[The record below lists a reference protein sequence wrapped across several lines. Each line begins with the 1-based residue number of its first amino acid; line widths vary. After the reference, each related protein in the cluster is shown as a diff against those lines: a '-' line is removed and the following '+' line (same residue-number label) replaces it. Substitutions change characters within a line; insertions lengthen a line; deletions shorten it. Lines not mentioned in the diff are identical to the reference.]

1 MVAAVG
7 DFIGEVKVLLIGLV
21 WESTGPRQS
30 ASCYDNEGICNW
42 LLWRKQQ
49 RGTGLDKQGVW
60 CMEQRG
66 TGLDQQG
73 VWCMEHRE
81 IYRRIND
88 FGVHEL
94 GAWSE
99 HSRGLW

>member
-21 WESTGPRQS
+21 LESTGPRQS
-30 ASCYDNEGICNW
+30 ASCYDNEGIWNW

-49 RGTGLDKQGVW
+49 RGTGLDQQGVW

-66 TGLDQQG
+66 TVWITRVYG
-73 VWCMEHRE
+73 VWNNVGQLGPPGCMV
-81 IYRRIND
+81 YGTSWD
-88 FGVHEL
+88 L
-94 GAWSE
+94 
-99 HSRGLW
+99 